1 MWLMVDLTHP
11 AASRQRIIFINEKI
25 KIGVGSRTGAVAIWE
40 VPIRHRPS
48 AGGGPGSMPDDSSME
63 AQQALLLRRIAAQDS
78 GALAEFYDQ
87 TATSFFSF
95 ALRMLNDAHDA
106 EEVIQD
112 VFMQIWNK
120 APSFDPALGI
130 AFSWS
135 MSIVRN
141 RCIDRLRARQR
152 RARVLVET
160 ADGAEIEPPY
170 QPVAVERPLAAD
182 EQQAVRAALGAL
194 PADQKHAIE
203 MAFFGGLSHHEIAD
217 ALHEPLGTVKA
228 RIRRGMLKL
237 RDELEAYV

>member
-1 MWLMVDLTHP
+1 VILTHP
-11 AASRQRIIFINEKI
+11 AAGRRRIIGISAKF
-25 KIGVGSRTGAVAIWE
+25 KIGVGSQTGAVASWQ
-40 VPIRHRPS
+40 VPIRCRRS
-48 AGGGPGSMPDDSSME
+48 AESGPVAMPDHPTTD
-63 AQQALLLRRIAAQDS
+63 AQQAQLLRRIAVQDS

-87 TATSFFSF
+87 TAASFFSF

-112 VFMQIWNK
+112 VFMQIWHK
-120 APSFDPALGI
+120 APSFDPELGI
-130 AFSWS
+130 AFGWS

-160 ADGAEIEPPY
+160 PEGAELEPRCDWVS
-170 QPVAVERPLAAD
+170 VAMPLAAD
-182 EQQAVRAALGAL
+182 EQEAVRAALGAL
-194 PADQKHAIE
+194 PEDQKRAIE
-203 MAFFGGLSHHEIAD
+203 MAFFAGLSHHEIAD

-237 RDELEAYV
+237 RNELEAYA